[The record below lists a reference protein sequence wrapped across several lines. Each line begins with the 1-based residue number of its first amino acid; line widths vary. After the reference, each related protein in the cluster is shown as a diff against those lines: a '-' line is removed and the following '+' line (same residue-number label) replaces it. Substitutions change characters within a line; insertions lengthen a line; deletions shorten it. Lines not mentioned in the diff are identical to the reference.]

1 MDPLSRSEKLRITTK
16 QNPPYAPMTC
26 LDTRVQQSGS
36 MGCAES
42 VMLAKLPG
50 GASARD
56 EALLPGLG
64 GRGASTDLKL
74 SKVLLVWQG

>member
-1 MDPLSRSEKLRITTK
+1 
-16 QNPPYAPMTC
+16 
-26 LDTRVQQSGS
+26 

-74 SKVLLVWQG
+74 NKAM

>member
-1 MDPLSRSEKLRITTK
+1 
-16 QNPPYAPMTC
+16 
-26 LDTRVQQSGS
+26 
-36 MGCAES
+36 
-42 VMLAKLPG
+42 MLAKLPG

-74 SKVLLVWQG
+74 NKAM